1 MASFTLQT
9 QMNYRSNELT
19 AVIVGTSDSSLNYSG
34 QTEVSYYLVKT
45 AETSNVHTTIF
56 QTVVEATAQNEES
69 IPLGNAYENNTSYNI
84 TAIALD
90 TNYEAI
96 ANNTVTETVTFFDA
110 PGTPESEDLVLSS
123 QSGYLVA
130 TINGV
135 NAMDITGAAVTHFF
149 VEGFQRTGGSATFS
163 KTVQRTSGDSTN
175 LIVANDGTYNGFANG
190 QQWTVNVTAFNVA
203 GSSGPVTQTGLI
215 SATPNAMALTVVQPL
230 SSGPSVPSFSFAAVD
245 SNPINGEDITSLS
258 LTISQ
263 DGVADQVLNLLSL
276 YDQSNNR
283 LSAVT
288 IEHGA
293 SVGGVNSIVLTAGNE
308 ISLSFVAANS
318 QGSGAAQTT
327 FTYNG
332 VASTQQNPIT
342 QFTAQ
347 SEVTFKSLLTAARLA
362 DAIVSRDIVND
373 NEITVNLNSS
383 TDLSGNALTDLYNA
397 NGTSVALTLSV
408 VDPNSSNAEV
418 AAAQTLNTL
427 DQTLTF
433 DISLNGNAKWNSI
446 ALLLT
451 ATSTYDAQ
459 SDSSIQQVSDSIN
472 LINDLLTMSVSAVQ
486 PAKGATTLTGTLTVD
501 PTTDN
506 KPAFVSG
513 TARLFLDK
521 NNTGNTVDLNSLGG
535 GDDMEVSAVPINS
548 LDSNNQATITF
559 SGLHSDLD
567 GHGLHIVVDASQNAS
582 NADTHAFAQADT
594 SSTKRFKFS
603 DPVLSYSAGD
613 STATITSNGYK
624 LTSAVSLDLT
634 TNNSELVIVYNDNS
648 DVDPADVS
656 NNDGFNVKFADP
668 ENDNA
673 KSDITIDISGIDV
686 TAETL
691 LTFLNQ
697 PNVADKGV
705 HQVGGQSNL

>member
-96 ANNTVTETVTFFDA
+96 ANNTLTETVTFFDA
-110 PGTPESEDLVLSS
+110 PGTPALEDLVLSS

-175 LIVANDGTYNGFANG
+175 LIVANDGTYNSFANG

-308 ISLSFVAANS
+308 ISLSFIAANS

-332 VASTQQNPIT
+332 AANTSSFI
-342 QFTAQ
+342 AQ

-362 DAIVSRDIVND
+362 GAIVSRDIVND

-433 DISLNGNAKWNSI
+433 DISLNGTAKWNSI

-521 NNTGNTVDLNSLGG
+521 NNTGETVDLNLMGP
-535 GDDMEVSAVPINS
+535 GDAMQVSPVTISS

-559 SGLHSDLD
+559 SGLHANHD

-613 STATITSNGYK
+613 STATITSNGYT

-634 TNNSELVIVYNDNS
+634 SGEQELVIVYNDNS

-656 NNDGFNVKFADP
+656 NNDGFNVKFRDP
-668 ENDNA
+668 ANNNNKDE
-673 KSDITIDISGIDV
+673 ITIDISGIDA

-697 PNVADKGV
+697 ANVADQGV
-705 HQVGGQSNL
+705 HKVGGQSNL